1 MYLCTSDLSHA
12 ACRRVLDTFFIEVVT
27 TLFSSSSN
35 PEPILF
41 SLTYRRKRVF
51 LFFDQQLANANSFVT
66 RLARF
71 SGIAQSPRQFNDLTV
86 K

>member
-1 MYLCTSDLSHA
+1 MCTSDLSHA
-12 ACRRVLDTFFIEVVT
+12 ACRRVLATFFIEVVT
-27 TLFSSSSN
+27 TLLSSSSN
-35 PEPILF
+35 PEHVLF
-41 SLTYRRKRVF
+41 SLNVSPQES
-51 LFFDQQLANANSFVT
+51 LPVLDQQLANANSFMT

>member
-1 MYLCTSDLSHA
+1 MCTSDLSHA
-12 ACRRVLDTFFIEVVT
+12 AYRRVLATFFIEVVT
-27 TLFSSSSN
+27 TLPSSSSN

-41 SLTYRRKRVF
+41 LLNVSPQESLPVI
-51 LFFDQQLANANSFVT
+51 DQQLANANSFIT

>member
-1 MYLCTSDLSHA
+1 MYISDPSHA
-12 ACRRVLDTFFIEVVT
+12 ACRRVLATFFIEVVT
-27 TLFSSSSN
+27 TLLSSSSN
-35 PEPILF
+35 PEHVLF
-41 SLTYRRKRVF
+41 SLNVSPQES
-51 LFFDQQLANANSFVT
+51 LPVLDQQLANANSFMT

>member
-1 MYLCTSDLSHA
+1 MYISDLSHA
-12 ACRRVLDTFFIEVVT
+12 ACRRVLATFFIEVVT
-27 TLFSSSSN
+27 TLLSSSSN
-35 PEPILF
+35 PEHVLF
-41 SLTYRRKRVF
+41 SLNVSPQES
-51 LFFDQQLANANSFVT
+51 LPVLDQQLANANSFMT